1 MTNDLGI
8 PHEILWM
15 SKKTK
20 TIVMNYNVCMHVCI
34 INNKYIFILFYFIY
48 ESIEQSTEII
58 QLNVL

>member
-1 MTNDLGI
+1 
-8 PHEILWM
+8 
-15 SKKTK
+15 
-20 TIVMNYNVCMHVCI
+20 MNYNVCMHVCI